1 MKTNSSFLWLRIWQ
15 NDPDPTGSKHK
26 TNSEQT
32 TVHQPHWNTY
42 KLNRIVYYIQYI
54 YCMYHVWILNQLVL
68 YQGSG
73 SKIFIKH
80 TVPDDLMTIL
90 VLLRNPHLFVTFS
103 DIWKGTV
110 PQKQFAFQNCFRPQQ
125 WTINGLYIFS
135 ILCQNVTFCIKYLF
149 SRCKACFIHTLLVI
163 LSL

>member
-26 TNSEQT
+26 TNSKQT

-90 VLLRNPHLFVTFS
+90 LSCSEIFTFLTLWHFQISEKGQYHRNSSLFK
-103 DIWKGTV
+103 I
-110 PQKQFAFQNCFRPQQ
+110 AL
-125 WTINGLYIFS
+125 GLS
-135 ILCQNVTFCIKYLF
+135 SEQ
-149 SRCKACFIHTLLVI
+149 
-163 LSL
+163 